1 MTIVAG
7 SGSVLPGKTVRGETK
22 TAKPDGRG
30 GRVDGER
37 GFIVSRCGDIE
48 EWHLGLLLVMI
59 Q

>member
-30 GRVDGER
+30 GRVDDER
-37 GFIVSRCGDIE
+37 GFMVSRCDDIE
-48 EWHLGLLLVMI
+48 E
-59 Q
+59 

>member
-30 GRVDGER
+30 GRVNVER
-37 GFIVSRCGDIE
+37 GFMVNRYDDIE
-48 EWHLGLLLVMI
+48 ECDLV
-59 Q
+59 